1 MNEEFEKFQEQI
13 KELESKKIS
22 RQKNQTT
29 PKYKSVLRQRREYDE
44 QIMVLKE
51 QKEIISS
58 DRFNISEL
66 KAKYESEFI
75 KQLKK
80 IEDEKDKV
88 SKRTYQRRKKN
99 VTDRYNAKMKALE
112 GLNEELLQSDK
123 EEMKA
128 NFDAQ
133 IEQIRKQ
140 RAENEEKLADLKTEN
155 EKRNLEIDRAIYYI
169 NKTQLKRIDEEISKT
184 SGEIEVLSNSM
195 SQEKDNEVAIAKLKE
210 ISKKQAAIE
219 QYQAQKDEFVKRNEK
234 FTKETLEKI
243 AEIKPELKPEM
254 KIKPETDKEQREE
267 KQDIKLKNEADV
279 RNHKLDIGREVMRT
293 LRRNDFKE
301 AGGKIEDSPK
311 KSAQADT
318 KKGKKKNEYIPD
330 EIKVILVSEPFPY
343 LKYSTLSKDG
353 KETRGDGYYSM
364 KKSKATYM
372 QMTYDYKE
380 ISEDVYN
387 TTGLDSNVL
396 KKVDPFLLDYL
407 YNTNSD
413 LFDQVVEEL
422 REGKGLDSLKEIV
435 HYDMRSADG
444 LRRKDKKAFN
454 KRIVENA
461 ENNGFEV
468 KGHEKF
474 KTMLSRM
481 IEKITHKKAKEPEML
496 ESPRQEDR
504 VEKYKKQFGY
514 KGSRKTPSIPM
525 TIADPMKYVKKDQKE
540 KSIDE

>member
-474 KTMLSRM
+474 KTMLGRM